1 MPQIFHRSF
10 NVISKVSILGA
21 VFILAGLGWVAAKV
35 SRSDYVT
42 GVRVHREQPVPFSHD
57 HHVGGL
63 GIDCRYCHTS
73 VEKSAF
79 AGIPSTEI
87 CMNCHSQMWDKSPML
102 AQVRASYQSGQSIP
116 WNRVHNLPGFAYF
129 NHGIHVNKGVGC
141 SSCHGRVDQMPLT
154 YQAHTLYME
163 WCLDCHRHPEQHLR
177 PADQIYNM
185 AWQPPPNQSELGHAL
200 LAKYH
205 VERDTLARLTSCSTC
220 HR

>member
-10 NVISKVSILGA
+10 NVLSKVSILGA
-21 VFILAGLGWVAAKV
+21 VFILAGAAWVGARV

-42 GVRVHREQPVPFSHD
+42 GAGVVREQPVPFSHD
-57 HHVGGL
+57 HHVSGL
-63 GIDCRYCHTS
+63 GIDCRYCHIS

-79 AGIPSTEI
+79 AGIPATEI

-102 AQVRASYQSGQSIP
+102 APVRDSYRSGKSIP
-116 WNRVHNLPGFAYF
+116 WNRVHNVPGFAYF
-129 NHGIHVNKGVGC
+129 NHAIHVNKGVGC
-141 SSCHGRVDQMPLT
+141 ASCHGRVDRMPLMR
-154 YQAHTLYME
+154 QVHTLYME

-185 AWQPPPNQSELGHAL
+185 AWQSPPDQAERGRELL
-200 LAKYH
+200 KTYH
-205 VERDTLARLTSCSTC
+205 VDPETLARLTSCSTC